1 MPYPLCFRERRVH
14 ELAWPD
20 TRIAS
25 RLHSLPASLLR
36 QPVGGRMLDLRNTG
50 PQTGINYRS
59 SGR

>member
-14 ELAWPD
+14 ELARPD

-36 QPVGGRMLDLRNTG
+36 QPVGGR
-50 PQTGINYRS
+50 
-59 SGR
+59 